1 MPEGHVTHAEKQ
13 GVHVLRYFGDVN
25 YILAPGI
32 QRFVDHLIDDGSISG
47 MVFDLTCAQSL
58 DSTNLGLMA
67 RVNERL
73 LNVGAANSVIISGN
87 EDIDVVLRSMGFDQ
101 TFDMV
106 SSGEPKAGALP
117 VSVAP
122 DVSAEP
128 IEIDSPSAN
137 DLRQTMLEAHRAL
150 IRLSDAGR
158 LEFEPVVQC
167 LERDLV
173 DHSSDSS
180 RSISGGAVSALRG

>member
-1 MPEGHVTHAEKQ
+1 VN
-13 GVHVLRYFGDVN
+13 LDWRYVPS
-25 YILAPGI
+25 A
-32 QRFVDHLIDDGSISG
+32 HL
-47 MVFDLTCAQSL
+47 
-58 DSTNLGLMA
+58 
-67 RVNERL
+67 
-73 LNVGAANSVIISGN
+73 IISGN

-106 SSGEPKAGALP
+106 PGALP
-117 VSVAP
+117 VSVAA

-128 IEIDSPSAN
+128 IEMIDSPSAN

-173 DHSSDSS
+173 DPSSDSS
-180 RSISGGAVSALRG
+180 RSIQHHAGSQS

>member
-1 MPEGHVTHAEKQ
+1 MPEGHVTHAEEQ
-13 GVHVLRYFGDVN
+13 GVHVLRYFGTVN

-32 QRFVDHLIDDGSISG
+32 QRFVDHLIDDGSILG

-67 RVNERL
+67 RANERL
-73 LNVGAANSVIISGN
+73 LNVGAANSVIIFGDG
-87 EDIDVVLRSMGFDQ
+87 DIDVVLRSMGFDQ

-106 SSGEPKAGALP
+106 PSGEPKAGALP
-117 VSVAP
+117 VSIAP
-122 DVSAEP
+122 DVSGEP
-128 IEIDSPSAN
+128 IGIDSASAN

-158 LEFEPVVQC
+158 LAFEPVVQC
-167 LERDLV
+167 LERGLV
-173 DHSSDSS
+173 DHSAISCAS
-180 RSISGGAVSALRG
+180 RTEYA